1 MKMQALRK
9 RGAFGALAIALALGA
24 LLLLLG
30 CSKEELVTPALGQR
44 PSSWEHLL
52 VLRSTFDP
60 ERPQSEI
67 WVANADGSGEQKL
80 ISTQSYI
87 LSAAVSPDGKRIA
100 FIAWDPREKSDLPPE
115 EVGNLYSGE
124 IWIANANGKSLRKVT
139 RNAHAYY
146 QITWSPDGRNLAFV
160 SQRLKVDGLTNV
172 KDLLLLT
179 LGSGEIRRLARNNGG
194 IEQLEYSWSPDG
206 REIAFTSVQGPPA
219 QIKIVGVDS
228 GEPRALG
235 GPAMLGYTPSWSP
248 DGTMIAVDGWIMDR
262 NGLNRRFSLL
272 RVPSCCGSASWSPDS
287 TEFVTTANQ
296 GENLDVYVINVR
308 NVQARELISGPGNR
322 ALASWSPDGRKIAFF
337 EAERPSPQSGSSLYS
352 AHPDGSGVVKVTSTP
367 IPPQPA
373 HLPVWLP

>member
-9 RGAFGALAIALALGA
+9 RSAFGALAIALTLGS
-24 LLLLLG
+24 LLLLFG
-30 CSKEELVTPALGQR
+30 CSEEELVTPALSPR
-44 PSSWEHLL
+44 PSSWDHLL

-80 ISTQSYI
+80 ISTQSFI
-87 LSAAVSPDGKRIA
+87 QSAAVSPDGERIA

-115 EVGNLYSGE
+115 DVARLSSGE
-124 IWIANANGKSLRKVT
+124 IWIANANGKGLTKVT

-179 LGSGEIRRLARNNGG
+179 LGSGEIRRLARNFGG

-206 REIAFTSVQGPPA
+206 GEIAFTSVQGPPA
-219 QIKIVGVDS
+219 QIKIIAVDS
-228 GEPRALG
+228 GEPRDLG
-235 GPAMLGYTPSWSP
+235 ESAMLGYTPSWSP
-248 DGTMIAVDGWIMDR
+248 DGTMIAVDGWIMDP
-262 NGLNRRFSLL
+262 NGLNRRFLML

-287 TEFVTTANQ
+287 TGFVTTANN
-296 GENLDVYVINVR
+296 GKNLDVYVIKVR
-308 NVQARELISGPGNR
+308 NAQAHELISGSGNR
-322 ALASWSPDGRKIAFF
+322 YLASWSPGGRKIAFF
-337 EAERPSPQSGSSLYS
+337 ETADPASPSGSFLYT
-352 AHPDGSGVVKVTSTP
+352 ANPDGSGVVKVTSTL
-367 IPPQPA
+367 ILRQPLR
-373 HLPVWLP
+373 LPMWLP